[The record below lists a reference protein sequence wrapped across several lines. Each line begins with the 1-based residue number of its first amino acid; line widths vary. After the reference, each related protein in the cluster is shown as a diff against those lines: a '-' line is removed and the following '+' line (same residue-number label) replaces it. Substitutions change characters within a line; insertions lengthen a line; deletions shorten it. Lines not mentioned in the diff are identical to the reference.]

1 MRINYG
7 VDNMIHPTIAQALAP
22 FTPPATTVEELQA
35 QINDLKEEMGFYL
48 EALTYIYDGINNHDI
63 YSVNQV
69 RGVCARVLP

>member
-1 MRINYG
+1 
-7 VDNMIHPTIAQALAP
+7 MIHPTMAQALAP
-22 FTPPATTVEELQA
+22 FTLPAPPAPTVEELQT

>member
-1 MRINYG
+1 M
-7 VDNMIHPTIAQALAP
+7 HPTMAQALKP
-22 FTPPATTVEELQA
+22 FTPPLSTVDELQA

-69 RGVCARVLP
+69 RNVCARVLP